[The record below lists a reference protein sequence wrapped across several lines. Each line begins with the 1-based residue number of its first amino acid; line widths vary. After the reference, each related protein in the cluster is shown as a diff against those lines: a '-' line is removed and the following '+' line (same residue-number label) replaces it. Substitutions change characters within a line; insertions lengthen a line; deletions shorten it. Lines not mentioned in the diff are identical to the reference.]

1 MPEPLSR
8 RADIALRWSFWVAAA
23 AIVICIAAPDQ
34 LPDPRL
40 ELGDQDDDMSAV
52 IHWIPASLIV
62 WMIISSRLRKI
73 GRTPRFADG
82 RLSAPYPRR
91 PDEV

>member
-40 ELGDQDDDMSAV
+40 DMSAV